1 MKRVMN
7 LTDDW
12 KHGTLLPGY
21 YWVRDKDG
29 KVRISRLT
37 RWVSSR
43 NEFLELQFEGEEYI
57 EEVLLSCDYDKID
70 YMKETISFLKRRILE
85 VKEENKQLKQLLEK
99 CRQYVDKYFEEQT
112 IAENYDKLRWK
123 KQSGGKHTGKN
134 NDVCSYFCYT
144 IIDLYMEGL
153 DA

>member
-1 MKRVMN
+1 MN
-7 LTDDW
+7 LTDNW

-57 EEVLLSCDYDKID
+57 EEVLSANALIADDW
-70 YMKETISFLKRRILE
+70 E
-85 VKEENKQLKQLLEK
+85 V
-99 CRQYVDKYFEEQT
+99 VD
-112 IAENYDKLRWK
+112 D
-123 KQSGGKHTGKN
+123 
-134 NDVCSYFCYT
+134 
-144 IIDLYMEGL
+144 
-153 DA
+153 